1 MRFFFIKKYEKKENF
16 LMVTMIVLEN
26 FSPPSPES
34 REKKLSFR
42 SKNIILMS
50 STSIPRD
57 KSVEWEMSKERHTR
71 LIFFRVGPGDM
82 GHET

>member
-1 MRFFFIKKYEKKENF
+1 
-16 LMVTMIVLEN
+16 MVTMIVLET

-34 REKKLSFR
+34 REKKLCFR

-57 KSVEWEMSKERHTR
+57 KSGVGDVERASHGTNLFKWAR
-71 LIFFRVGPGDM
+71 G
-82 GHET
+82 